1 MGERMIKIKNLK
13 KYYDK
18 KLILEIENLKFSE
31 RKIYSIL
38 GRNGAGKS
46 TLLKI
51 LGGILFY
58 DEGELEYK
66 IDNTILC
73 TQEPLFFK
81 GSVIYNL
88 TEPFK
93 LIDKKIDLKKIF
105 ELLDIFQI
113 TNLKEAKVSNLSGGE
128 KAKVQFIRTIL
139 YDKEIMLFDEPT
151 ASMDKKSSYLVEN
164 ILKNMRDAGKLII
177 IITHDYE
184 QAIRISDY
192 IYEVDEGKLS
202 QRGT

>member
-1 MGERMIKIKNLK
+1 MIKIKNLK

>member
-1 MGERMIKIKNLK
+1 MGERMIEIKKLK

-51 LGGILFY
+51 LGGILSS
-58 DEGELEYK
+58 DEGELEYNV
-66 IDNTILC
+66 DNTILC
-73 TQEPLFFK
+73 TQEPLFLK
-81 GSVIYNL
+81 GNVIYNL

-93 LIDKKIDLKKIF
+93 LIDEKIDLEQIL

-113 TNLKEAKVSNLSGGE
+113 ANLKEAKVNNLSGGE

-139 YDKEIMLFDEPT
+139 YNKKIMLFDEPT

-164 ILKNMRDAGKLII
+164 ILKNMRDVGKLII

-184 QAIRISDY
+184 QAVRISDC

-202 QRGT
+202 LK

>member
-1 MGERMIKIKNLK
+1 MGERMIKIKRLK

-18 KLILEIENLKFSE
+18 KLILEVEKLKFSE
-31 RKIYSIL
+31 KKIYSIL

-51 LGGILFY
+51 LGGILSF
-58 DEGELEYK
+58 DEGELEHN
-66 IDNTILC
+66 IEDTILC

-81 GSVIYNL
+81 GSVMYNL

-93 LIDKKIDLKKIF
+93 LIDKEIDLKRILA
-105 ELLDIFQI
+105 LLEAFQI
-113 TNLKEAKVSNLSGGE
+113 ADLKESKVNDLSGGE

-139 YDKEIMLFDEPT
+139 YDKKIMLFDEPT
-151 ASMDKKSSYLVEN
+151 ASMDKKSTYLTEN
-164 ILKNMRDAGKLII
+164 ILKNMKDAGKLII

-184 QAIRISDY
+184 QAIRISDC